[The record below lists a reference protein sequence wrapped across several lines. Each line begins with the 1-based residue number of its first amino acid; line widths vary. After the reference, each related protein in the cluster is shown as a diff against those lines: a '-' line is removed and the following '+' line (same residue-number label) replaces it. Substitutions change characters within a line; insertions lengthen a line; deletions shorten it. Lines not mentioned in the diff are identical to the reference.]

1 MEWCGAFEGQ
11 CNDVDNNN
19 FETFLTVVLRVDWTN
34 NWNSMGMNLK
44 VNATELTTAIL
55 KIFLTAVP
63 WVDWTDSWVVMKL
76 TTEHREIRIFPS
88 KVECRVW

>member
-1 MEWCGAFEGQ
+1 MLLRVNA
-11 CNDVDNNN
+11 
-19 FETFLTVVLRVDWTN
+19 TMLTTTILKLFLTVVLRVDWTN
-34 NWNSMGMNLK
+34 NWNSMGMNLR

-55 KIFLTAVP
+55 KNFLTAVP

-76 TTEHREIRIFPS
+76 TTTYREIQIFPS